1 MIDKHKKFKCIN
13 PKAKSGMTLKS
24 KQLCH
29 VVSALLLTYYH
40 ERAMFKSAVT
50 AWSGIHRS
58 QIIRSIVEFDIIKE
72 FGVDLSIYISI

>member
-1 MIDKHKKFKCIN
+1 MIDKHKKFKCI
-13 PKAKSGMTLKS
+13 KSGLTLKS

-58 QIIRSIVEFDIIKE
+58 EIVRSIVAFDIMKE
-72 FGVDLSIYISI
+72 FAVHLSNYKSI